1 MTEVLAGA
9 PDEVVTNAIVQM
21 VSLTPFGHTGNLALI
36 TLDNGADHN
45 RPSTFGAAS
54 LTSLSNAIDEAQKSD
69 AVAIAVT
76 GKPFIFAAGA
86 DLSAM
91 SFLKDKSQAIAIGDL
106 GHDVFLKLHESKKPT
121 FAFINGLALGGG
133 LEVGLNCHYRTLAST
148 AFTGLPECFLGLV
161 PGWGGATLLPKLVG
175 PENAVQVIIVNALNN
190 NTMMKSKDAL
200 SLGVVDAVFEPSDF
214 LENSV
219 KFAAN
224 VLNGKNKIERK
235 DFSKDSAAFEKAIAT
250 GKAAVAKK
258 YSGAQIPSPLAALDL
273 IKAAQSNSVRDGFA
287 AETKVLADLVMSDS
301 LRASLYSFNLIQK
314 KRKKV
319 EGAPK
324 PALARK
330 VTKVGVVGAGL
341 MASQLA
347 LLMLRNLKV
356 PVVITDID
364 QERVDKGLSWIKSEI
379 QKLVDKKRLGSEA
392 ATRLLSNISG
402 SVDKKVFANCDFVIE
417 AIFEELAL
425 KQKLFKELEAIITPE
440 CVLATNTSSL
450 SVEAM
455 SEGLK
460 NPERVVGFHFF
471 NPVAVMPLLEV
482 ARTTKTDD
490 ATTATAINVGKELK
504 KTMVIVKDAPAFVV
518 NRLLTRFMGEV
529 TDAMDEG
536 TPYEVADA
544 AMAPLG
550 FPMSSLELL
559 GLVGPGVA
567 LHVSETLNKNLGP
580 RYKVSPTMQRFV
592 KEGVK
597 TFYVKDANGLN
608 IVNPAALA
616 ALEKGNSAS
625 TADQVRKRALE
636 ALATEA
642 KMMLDE
648 GVVATPQEIDICM
661 LLGSGWPMHLGG
673 ILPYLDREGISEA
686 VCGVRFHPKS
696 LNNSEIVLAMPP
708 CLIPSSNTTTF
719 LYRCAIVIKALG
731 SGLTHLGSMTVTP
744 TPSR

>member
-1 MTEVLAGA
+1 MAEVLAGA
-9 PDEVVTNAIVQM
+9 PDEVVTNAVVQM

-45 RPSTFGAAS
+45 RPNTFGPAS
-54 LTSLSNAIDEAQKSD
+54 LAALSNAIDEAQKSD

-224 VLNGKNKIERK
+224 VLSGKNKIERK
-235 DFSKDSAAFEKAIAT
+235 DFSKDSAGFEKAIAT

-287 AETKVLADLVMSDS
+287 AETKVLADLVMSDL

-364 QERVDKGLSWIKSEI
+364 QERVDKGLTWIKSEI

-402 SVDKKVFANCDFVIE
+402 SVDKKVFANCDFIIE

-529 TDAMDEG
+529 TDAIDEG

-592 KEGVK
+592 KDGVK

-608 IVNPAALA
+608 TVNPAALA

-625 TADQVRKRALE
+625 TAEQVRKRALE

-686 VCGVRFHPKS
+686 VCGVRFHPKGVAS
-696 LNNSEIVLAMPP
+696 LP
-708 CLIPSSNTTTF
+708 
-719 LYRCAIVIKALG
+719 
-731 SGLTHLGSMTVTP
+731 
-744 TPSR
+744 

>member
-1 MTEVLAGA
+1 MSDIKLPEGA
-9 PDEVVTNAIVQM
+9 PEEVVTNAILRE
-21 VSLTPFGHTGNLALI
+21 VSLEPFGTTGKLALI
-36 TLDNGADHN
+36 TLDNGMDHN
-45 RPSTFGAAS
+45 RPNTFGAGS
-54 LTSLSNAIDEAQKSD
+54 LLSLKTAIEAAESSD
-69 AVAIAVT
+69 AVAIAIT

-86 DLSAM
+86 DLSGLA
-91 SFLKDKSQAIAIGDL
+91 FLKDKSQALEIGKL
-106 GHDVFLKLHESKKPT
+106 GHDVFRKLGESKKPT

-133 LEVGLNCHYRTLAST
+133 LEVGLHCHYRTLAST

-161 PGWGGATLLPKLVG
+161 PGWGGATILPKLIG
-175 PENAVQVIIVNALNN
+175 PEKAVQVIILNALNN
-190 NTMMKSKDAL
+190 NTMMKAKDAL
-200 SLGVVDAVFEPSDF
+200 GLGVVDAVYEPADF
-214 LENSV
+214 LEHSI
-219 KFAAN
+219 KFAAE
-224 VLNGKNKIERK
+224 VISGKKKIDRA
-235 DFSKDSAAFEKAIAT
+235 DFSKDTAGFEKAIAT

-258 YSGAQIPSPLAALDL
+258 YGGAEIASPLKALEL
-273 IKAAQSNSVRDGFA
+273 IAAAQSNTYSQGFD
-287 AETKVLADLVMSDS
+287 AEDQVLADLVMTDS

-356 PVVITDID
+356 PVVITDLD
-364 QERVDKGLSWIKSEI
+364 QERVDKGLAWIHSEI
-379 QKLVDKKRLGSEA
+379 AKLVEKKRLTAEG
-392 ATRLLSNISG
+392 ATRLLGNISG
-402 SVDKKVFANCDFVIE
+402 STDQKVFANADFVIE
-417 AIFEELAL
+417 AIFEELSL
-425 KQKLFKELEAIITPE
+425 KQKLFKDLEKIITPE
-440 CVLATNTSSL
+440 CILATNTSSL

-455 SEGLK
+455 SEGLA

-482 ARTTKTDD
+482 ARTSKTDD

-529 TDAMDEG
+529 TDAIDEG

-544 AMAPLG
+544 AMRPLG

-567 LHVSETLNKNLGP
+567 LHVAETLNKNLGA
-580 RYKVSPTMQRFV
+580 RYKISPTMQRFV
-592 KEGVK
+592 KEGVR
-597 TFYVKDANGLN
+597 TFYIKDEKGVNQ
-608 IVNPAALA
+608 VNPAALA
-616 ALEKGNSAS
+616 LLEKGSTPS
-625 TADQVRKRALE
+625 TADQVRERALK

-648 GVVATPQEIDICM
+648 GVVSTPSEIDICM

-686 VCGVRFHPKS
+686 VCGSRFHPAGVAS
-696 LNNSEIVLAMPP
+696 LP
-708 CLIPSSNTTTF
+708 
-719 LYRCAIVIKALG
+719 
-731 SGLTHLGSMTVTP
+731 
-744 TPSR
+744 

>member
-1 MTEVLAGA
+1 MSDIKLPEGA
-9 PDEVVTNAIVQM
+9 PEEVVTKAILRE
-21 VSLTPFGHTGNLALI
+21 VSLAPFGASGTLALI
-36 TLDNGADHN
+36 TLDNGMDHN
-45 RPSTFGAAS
+45 RPNTFGAAGLES
-54 LTSLSNAIDEAQKSD
+54 LRVAIDAAESSS
-69 AVAIAVT
+69 AVAIAIT

-86 DLSAM
+86 DLSGM
-91 SFLKDKSQAIAIGDL
+91 SFLTDKTQALAIGKL
-106 GHDVFLKLHESKKPT
+106 GHDVFRKLGESKKPT

-133 LEVGLNCHYRTLAST
+133 LEVGLHCHYRTLAST

-161 PGWGGATLLPKLVG
+161 PGWGGATILPKLIG
-175 PENAVQVIIVNALNN
+175 PEKAVQVIILNALNN
-190 NTMMKSKDAL
+190 NTMMKAKDAL
-200 SLGVVDAVFEPSDF
+200 GLGVVDAVYEPADF
-214 LENSV
+214 LENSI
-219 KFAAN
+219 KFAAQ
-224 VLNGKNKIERK
+224 VISGSKKIDRS
-235 DFSKDSAAFEKAIAT
+235 DYSKDSDGFAKAIAT

-258 YSGAQIPSPLAALDL
+258 YGGAEITAPLKALEL
-273 IKAAQSNSVRDGFA
+273 IKAAQTNTTSQGFD
-287 AETKVLADLVMSDS
+287 AEDQALAELVMTDA

-330 VTKVGVVGAGL
+330 ISKVGVVGAGL

-356 PVVITDID
+356 PVVITDLD
-364 QERVDKGLSWIKSEI
+364 QERVDKGLAWINNEI
-379 QKLVDKKRLGSEA
+379 AKLVEKKRLTPEGA
-392 ATRLLSNISG
+392 ARLLGNISG
-402 SVDKKVFANCDFVIE
+402 SVDQKVFATADFILE
-417 AIFEELAL
+417 AIFEELSL
-425 KQKLFKELEAIITPE
+425 KQKLFKDLEKIISQE
-440 CVLATNTSSL
+440 CILATNTSSL

-455 SEGLK
+455 AEGLA

-490 ATTATAINVGKELK
+490 ATTATAINIGKDLK

-529 TDAMDEG
+529 TDAIDEG

-544 AMAPLG
+544 AMKPLG

-567 LHVSETLNKNLGP
+567 LHVAQTLNKNLGP
-580 RYKVSPTMQRFV
+580 RYKISPTMERFV
-592 KEGVK
+592 KEGVR
-597 TFYVKDANGLN
+597 TFYLKDENGVN
-608 IVNPAALA
+608 QVNPAALA
-616 ALEKGNSAS
+616 LLEKGSSAS
-625 TADQVRKRALE
+625 TADQVRDRALK
-636 ALATEA
+636 AIATEA

-648 GVVATPQEIDICM
+648 GVVATPAEIDICM

-686 VCGVRFHPKS
+686 ACGARFHPAGVAS
-696 LNNSEIVLAMPP
+696 LP
-708 CLIPSSNTTTF
+708 
-719 LYRCAIVIKALG
+719 
-731 SGLTHLGSMTVTP
+731 
-744 TPSR
+744 